1 MPLYFWRGRNARGEL
16 VEGRTDAKNEVGVAD
31 ELMAMRISPVLIQPA
46 PTDAEPKRT
55 SWLKQL
61 NTKPITDSDV
71 LMFSRQMYTLDRAGV
86 PILRALSGLQASNAK
101 PAMVELIK
109 EIRSSLDQGRDFAT
123 ALARHPAVFNHFFIS
138 MVRVGELTGKL
149 TDVFL
154 KLAEHMEFE
163 RDVRVRIKQAL
174 RYPSF
179 VITALVFAIV
189 VINVFVI
196 PVFAKVFAGFNAELP
211 PLTRGLIGF
220 SDWMVAWWVQLVMA
234 SVAAVFAIRAYLK
247 TPKGRYKWDRLK
259 LSLPLVGDLILK
271 SILARFARSFA
282 LCSESG
288 LPLVQGL
295 TVVSQT
301 VENAFISARIDQ
313 MKTGIERGESIAS
326 CAAATGIF
334 TPVVMQMII
343 VGEESGEL
351 DKLLYEIAA
360 MYDRETDYSVK
371 GLSSAIEP
379 LLLLSIGGLLLL
391 IALGVFLPLWN
402 LSGAA
407 MGRGG

>member
-1 MPLYFWRGRNARGEL
+1 MPVYFWRGRNARGEQ
-16 VEGRTDAKNEVGVAD
+16 VEGRTDAKTDADVAD
-31 ELMAMRISPVLIQPA
+31 ELLAMRISPVLI
-46 PTDAEPKRT
+46 EPVAVQTNSSR
-55 SWLKQL
+55 SDWLKQL
-61 NTKPITDSDV
+61 NQKPVSQQDI
-71 LMFSRQMYTLDRAGV
+71 LLFSRQMYTLDRAGV
-86 PILRALSGLQASNAK
+86 PILRALAGLQASTTK
-101 PAMVELIK
+101 QSMVELIK
-109 EIRSSLDQGRDFAT
+109 GLRSSLDQGRDFASS
-123 ALARHPAVFNHFFIS
+123 LSRYPESFNAFFVS

-149 TDVFL
+149 TEVFL

-179 VITALVFAIV
+179 VVAALVFAIV
-189 VINVFVI
+189 IINLFVI

-211 PLTRGLIGF
+211 VITRGLIGF
-220 SDWMVAWWVQLVMA
+220 SDWMVAWWMQLA
-234 SVAAVFAIRAYLK
+234 VAGVVAVFAIRAYIK

-259 LSLPLVGDLILK
+259 LRLPLVGDLILK

-282 LCSESG
+282 LCSQSG

-295 TVVSQT
+295 TVVAQT
-301 VENAFISARIDQ
+301 VENMFISTRIEQ
-313 MKTGIERGESIAS
+313 MRAGIERGESIAS

-334 TPVVMQMII
+334 TPVVLQMII
-343 VGEESGEL
+343 VGEETGEL
-351 DKLLYEIAA
+351 DKLLYEIAD

-379 LLLLSIGGLLLL
+379 LLLLAIGGLLLL
-391 IALGVFLPLWN
+391 VALGVFLPLWN

-407 MGRGG
+407 MGRG